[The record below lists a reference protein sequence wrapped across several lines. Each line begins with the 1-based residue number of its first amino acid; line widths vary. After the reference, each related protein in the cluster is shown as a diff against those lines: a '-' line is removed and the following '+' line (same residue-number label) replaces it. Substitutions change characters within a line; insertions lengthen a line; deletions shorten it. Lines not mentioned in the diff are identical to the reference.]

1 MMTTRENKRLQK
13 KVTLQKKKSCLVNTE
28 KEKKKVLK
36 AHKTRACNS
45 VSDAAPFYLT
55 MGLTI

>member
-1 MMTTRENKRLQK
+1 MITTRENKRLQK
-13 KVTLQKKKSCLVNTE
+13 KVTLQKKKILFSE
-28 KEKKKVLK
+28 HRKGKKKVLK